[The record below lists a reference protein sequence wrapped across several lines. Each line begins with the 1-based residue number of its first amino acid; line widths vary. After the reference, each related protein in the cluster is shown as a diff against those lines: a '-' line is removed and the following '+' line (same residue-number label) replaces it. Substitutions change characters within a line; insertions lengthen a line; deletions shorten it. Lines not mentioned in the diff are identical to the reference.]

1 MQKIF
6 QATDRVLG
14 FLCII
19 LFSLL
24 VFTTTWQVFSRL
36 ILNSPVTWSEELA
49 KILFVWLSFLGL
61 AYVYGERGHMAVEFL
76 ARKFS
81 AKLERALALWTHL
94 IAFVLAIVVF
104 IWGGLNAA
112 INAWSQNL
120 TALPVTIGS
129 AYLVIPISGVAIAL
143 YAIYHLIEIATGKET
158 NYPIPD
164 AAENIAND
172 VAIATEKTGAIAPAS
187 TQDVQK
193 GSVR

>member
-6 QATDRVLG
+6 QATERVLG